1 MSLLGHTSRVALGW
15 LLTFGALAPRA
26 MAQPADASASPSAG
40 AAPQPDAR
48 ARAREL
54 YAGAVAAF
62 EGARYAEAARGF
74 LDADAL
80 SPSSD
85 ALSSAIAAGRRAGD
99 HLLVARAAERAMG
112 REGSDPQLAG
122 AARVALSEAEPHL
135 SRVEL
140 KCSPGPCKL
149 TIDSEEVEPGL
160 VRVLPG
166 IRLVRATFDGGRPP
180 TDKRVSLDAG
190 ALYTILLEP
199 TQAGPAIATPPAPRS
214 SSEPA
219 ASASPTAT
227 DRGHRPLP
235 AWSFFVG
242 VGVTT
247 LLAGA
252 TVWSGV
258 DALDSAEHYRSTRT
272 AADRSSALSATRRTD
287 LLLLGTAV
295 VAGAT
300 TYAGFV
306 LVDFGKSK
314 RSLRFV
320 PQPAG
325 AQLLLSGQ
333 L

>member
-1 MSLLGHTSRVALGW
+1 MSLLGHTSRATLGW
-15 LLTFGALAPRA
+15 LLAFEALAPRA
-26 MAQPADASASPSAG
+26 MAQPKEASPSVDT
-40 AAPQPDAR
+40 APQADAR

-112 REGSDPQLAG
+112 RESSDPHLAG
-122 AARVALSEAEPHL
+122 AARVALAEAEPHL

-140 KCSPGPCKL
+140 KCSPSPCQL
-149 TIDSEEVEPGL
+149 TFDSEEVAPGL

-166 IRLVRATFDGGRPP
+166 IHLARATFGSGGP
-180 TDKRVSLDAG
+180 TTDRRLTLDAG

-199 TQAGPAIATPPAPRS
+199 APTGPAIAAAAAPSTPQGAAATT
-214 SSEPA
+214 EP
-219 ASASPTAT
+219 TVV
-227 DRGHRPLP
+227 DRNQRPLP

-272 AADRSSALSATRRTD
+272 AADRSSARSATRRTD
-287 LLLLGTAV
+287 LLLLGTALM
-295 VAGAT
+295 AGAT

-306 LVDFGKSK
+306 LVDFGKSE
-314 RSLRFV
+314 RSLRVV
-320 PQPAG
+320 PQPDG
-325 AQLLLSGQ
+325 AQLLLSGR

>member
-1 MSLLGHTSRVALGW
+1 
-15 LLTFGALAPRA
+15 
-26 MAQPADASASPSAG
+26 MAQPKEASPSVD
-40 AAPQPDAR
+40 AAPQADAR

-85 ALSSAIAAGRRAGD
+85 ALSSAIAAGRRGSD
-99 HLLVARAAERAMG
+99 HLLVARAAERAMA
-112 REGSDPQLAG
+112 RESSDPQLAG

-140 KCSPGPCKL
+140 KCSPSPCQL
-149 TIDSEEVEPGL
+149 TFDSEEVAPGL

-166 IRLVRATFDGGRPP
+166 IHLARATFGSGRST
-180 TDKRVSLDAG
+180 TDRRLTLDAG

-199 TQAGPAIATPPAPRS
+199 APTGPATTEAPASRSPPGV
-214 SSEPA
+214 A
-219 ASASPTAT
+219 ASPGPRAP
-227 DRGHRPLP
+227 DRSQRPLP

-258 DALDSAEHYRSTRT
+258 DALDSAEHFRSTRT
-272 AADRSSALSATRRTD
+272 AADRSGALSATRRTD
-287 LLLLGTAV
+287 LLLLGTALM
-295 VAGAT
+295 AGAT

-306 LVDFGKSK
+306 LVDFGTSE
-314 RSLRFV
+314 RSV
-320 PQPAG
+320 SVMPQPGG